1 METTN
6 RAKDSSIN
14 KVRIY
19 VSDNII
25 IKTMYALTKSGI
37 TILTKEKSG
46 TCFLIVWH
54 DTKTAVNTLI
64 FQEKDGIRDGAS
76 ILNAMYVRGSTER
89 YKEPDNKL

>member
-54 DTKTAVNTLI
+54 DTKTAVNTVRT
-64 FQEKDGIRDGAS
+64 FKRYGIQYGAS